1 MSTSD
6 QAYEDYQAGMKYQEI
21 ADKYGVTI
29 NTVKSWKRRH
39 NWQRLKDAPHR
50 QSVHPKKKS
59 GAGAPL
65 GNQNAVG
72 NKGGAGQPGNHNAVT
87 HALYAKYIPQE
98 TLDII
103 ANMGYRS
110 PLDILWEAI
119 TIKYAAIIRAQKI
132 MFVADAHDD
141 TEIIKSASLSVDPIT
156 GQRKSESK
164 TYEVTFAADKQAA
177 FLVAQSKAMT
187 TLNNMIKQY
196 EEMKPD
202 GEAAYRIKKLKAE
215 LEPPGSAMVDD
226 GFLDAIKASAKD
238 VWTDD

>member
-1 MSTSD
+1 M
-6 QAYEDYQAGMKYQEI
+6 QG
-21 ADKYGVTI
+21 
-29 NTVKSWKRRH
+29 H
-39 NWQRLKDAPHR
+39 P
-50 QSVHPKKKS
+50 SVIKT
-59 GAGAPL
+59 L
-65 GNQNAVG
+65 LV

-156 GQRKSESK
+156 RQKKSESK
-164 TYEVTFAADKQAA
+164 
-177 FLVAQSKAMT
+177 
-187 TLNNMIKQY
+187 NH
-196 EEMKPD
+196 MKPSWLL
-202 GEAAYRIKKLKAE
+202 INKQL
-215 LEPPGSAMVDD
+215 
-226 GFLDAIKASAKD
+226 F
-238 VWTDD
+238 